1 MYRWLLLAGIWLLVG
16 ALGALFWLGWQ
27 VRQAGLTLKMAELQ
41 SPLRVEVTNPLHLSA
56 PLEVRV
62 SSLPLAIPEG
72 FRVAVEGPV
81 HADTG
86 FLQCPFCG
94 KGQLLPVRWNILS
107 GSITWRCMACGREFG
122 P

>member
-27 VRQAGLTLKMAELQ
+27 VLQTGLTLRVVELH
-41 SPLRVEVTNPLHLSA
+41 SPLQVEVTNPVALSL

-62 SSLPLAIPEG
+62 SSLPVVVPG
-72 FRVAVEGPV
+72 RFRVEVEGPV
-81 HADTG
+81 QAETG
-86 FLQCPFCG
+86 LLLCPLCG
-94 KGQLLPVRWNILS
+94 KGSLIPVRWNILS
-107 GSITWRCMACGREFG
+107 GAIHWRCAQCHREVG